1 MTSGLASPR
10 GLLTTVTAVATFMGV
25 LFLPAGLLS
34 ADSSELFF
42 TEYVEGTG
50 TNQAVEI
57 YNPNDMAISLSA
69 SGYMLAFYL
78 DGGSAIGSGVPLV
91 GTVQPGSV
99 FVVTSANADAALL
112 ARANQ
117 HFGTDWF
124 DGNDAVALIHGG
136 ATVDVIGQIGF
147 DPGSA
152 WGSGG
157 VTTADHTLRRKA
169 GVTSGDADGLNA
181 FDPAAEWD
189 AYPVDTFDGLG
200 SIGQTAN
207 APMSVTCPADVT
219 TTQGMAAGGSMTGTD
234 PDGTVTSL
242 AVTALVPSD
251 PATISVVD
259 VVAAGAPGGTAT
271 GTLAVGAATP
281 VGTYVVTVT
290 GTNDDASPQTASC
303 SVSVAVNPVT
313 AASLRSMVDGFVDD
327 GSLAASKAGLLQK
340 RLDRIEAAVADGP
353 AAEVTAQVRAFVNQ
367 VRGLSPRWVS
377 PAAADALVTEAG
389 FLVS

>member
-25 LFLPAGLLS
+25 LFLPAGLLR

-50 TNQAVEI
+50 SNQAVEI

-78 DGGSAIGSGVPLV
+78 DGSSGIGSGVPLV

-99 FVVTSANADAALL
+99 FVVTAADADAALL
-112 ARANQ
+112 AKATQ
-117 HFGTDWF
+117 AFGTDWF

-136 ATVDVIGQIGF
+136 TTVDVIGQIGF
-147 DPGSA
+147 NPGSA

-169 GVTSGDADGLNA
+169 TVTSGDSNGVDA
-181 FDPAAEWD
+181 FDPATEWD

-200 SIGQTAN
+200 SIGETAN
-207 APMSVTCPADVT
+207 EPMSVTCPADVT
-219 TTQGMAAGGSMTGTD
+219 TTQGVADGALVSGTD

-242 AVTALVPSD
+242 AVTAVEPSD
-251 PATISVVD
+251 PGTISVVD
-259 VVAAGAPGGTAT
+259 VVAAGAPGGTAS
-271 GTLAVGAATP
+271 GMLSVGVATP

-290 GTNDDASPQTASC
+290 GANDDASPQTSSC
-303 SVSVAVNPVT
+303 TVSVAVNPVT

-327 GSLAASKAGLLQK
+327 GSVAAPKAGLLED

-353 AAEVTAQVRAFVNQ
+353 AAKVVAQVRAFVNQ
-367 VRGLSPRWVS
+367 VQGLSPRWIS

>member
-69 SGYMLAFYL
+69 SRYMLAFYL

-169 GVTSGDADGLNA
+169 GVTSGDADGLNGA
-181 FDPAAEWD
+181 RGVVNAEEQVAITRQ
-189 AYPVDTFDGLG
+189 AYELLG
-200 SIGQTAN
+200 AGDELYHHIFAGQHQWSGVKALPWLATHLGQ
-207 APMSVTCPADVT
+207 AD
-219 TTQGMAAGGSMTGTD
+219 
-234 PDGTVTSL
+234 
-242 AVTALVPSD
+242 
-251 PATISVVD
+251 
-259 VVAAGAPGGTAT
+259 
-271 GTLAVGAATP
+271 
-281 VGTYVVTVT
+281 
-290 GTNDDASPQTASC
+290 
-303 SVSVAVNPVT
+303 
-313 AASLRSMVDGFVDD
+313 
-327 GSLAASKAGLLQK
+327 
-340 RLDRIEAAVADGP
+340 
-353 AAEVTAQVRAFVNQ
+353 
-367 VRGLSPRWVS
+367 
-377 PAAADALVTEAG
+377 
-389 FLVS
+389 